1 MNWGSD
7 MDESDILAKQT
18 KVTDL
23 FLRADLG
30 RLASYFDL
38 DSTELLDEKIRVLSE
53 VVDGKPIDEI
63 EGFRDIFEL
72 LPEEGIWD

>member
-7 MDESDILAKQT
+7 MDELDILTKQT
-18 KVTDL
+18 EVTSL

-30 RLASYFDL
+30 RFAQYLDL
-38 DSTELLDEKIRVLSE
+38 DSTELLDEKMRVLGE
-53 VVDGKPIDEI
+53 VIDGKPIDEI

-72 LPEEGIWD
+72 LPEEGLWD